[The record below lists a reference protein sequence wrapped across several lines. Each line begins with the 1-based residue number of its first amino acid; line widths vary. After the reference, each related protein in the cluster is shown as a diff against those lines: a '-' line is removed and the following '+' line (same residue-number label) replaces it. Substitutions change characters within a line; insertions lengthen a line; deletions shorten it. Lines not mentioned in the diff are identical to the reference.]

1 MKIAEKYLW
10 FGSGILIGGVI
21 FGGIIINL
29 ISIGTAA
36 TGWLSFGKSPKP
48 IFVQAADLQQLLPAS
63 PELSKKCKEI
73 LGLKEIWQPADKTNY
88 GFRRPKD
95 LAGGRI
101 PNQPSLIVLHE
112 TVLPLDP
119 TLKLFSTPHPNDT
132 QQVSYHLV
140 LARDGSLYRI
150 VADKFRAY
158 GAGWSAWGDST
169 IRHRGSKIPAA
180 AGSINNVALHISLV
194 SPADGAGNS
203 DGHSG
208 YSNQQYSQLAQQVL
222 LWQLR
227 WGIPMRRV
235 TNHASIDRSHS
246 RSDPRSFRWHLFDR
260 AWQVAAKRCN
270 VNARYSI
277 DARSR

>member
-10 FGSGILIGGVI
+10 FGSGILIGGVTI
-21 FGGIIINL
+21 GGIIINL
-29 ISIGTAA
+29 ISIGTAP

-48 IFVQAADLQQLLPAS
+48 IFAQAADLQQLLPTS
-63 PELSKKCKEI
+63 PELATKCKEI

-150 VADKFRAY
+150 VVDEFRAY

-235 TNHASIDRSHS
+235 TNHASIDRSQS

>member
-1 MKIAEKYLW
+1 ML
-10 FGSGILIGGVI
+10 S
-21 FGGIIINL
+21 
-29 ISIGTAA
+29 A
-36 TGWLSFGKSPKP
+36 T
-48 IFVQAADLQQLLPAS
+48 
-63 PELSKKCKEI
+63 PELSKKCKQI
-73 LGLKEIWQPADKTNY
+73 LNLREIWQPADKTNY
-88 GFRRPKD
+88 GLRRSKD
-95 LAGGRI
+95 LADGRI
-101 PNQPSLIVLHE
+101 PNQPSVIVLHE

-119 TLKLFSTPHPNDT
+119 TLKLFSTPHPNDN
-132 QQVSYHLV
+132 QQLSYHLI

-150 VADKFRAY
+150 VADEFRAY

-194 SPADGAGNS
+194 SPLDGGGNT

-235 TNHASIDRSHS
+235 TTHASVDRSHS

-260 AWQVAAKRCN
+260 AWQIAAKRCN
-270 VNARYSI
+270 VNASYSI

>member
-10 FGSGILIGGVI
+10 FGSGILIGGIVV
-21 FGGIIINL
+21 GGIIINL

-36 TGWLSFGKSPKP
+36 TGWLPFGKSTKP
-48 IFVQAADLQQLLPAS
+48 IFAQAADLQQLLPTS
-63 PELSKKCKEI
+63 PELATKCKQI
-73 LGLKEIWQPADKTNY
+73 LGLEEIWQPADKTNY

-95 LAGGRI
+95 LAGGMI

-119 TLKLFSTPHPNDT
+119 TLKLFSTPHSNDT

-194 SPADGAGNS
+194 SP
-203 DGHSG
+203 
-208 YSNQQYSQLAQQVL
+208 
-222 LWQLR
+222 
-227 WGIPMRRV
+227 
-235 TNHASIDRSHS
+235 
-246 RSDPRSFRWHLFDR
+246 
-260 AWQVAAKRCN
+260 
-270 VNARYSI
+270 
-277 DARSR
+277 

>member
-10 FGSGILIGGVI
+10 FGSGIIIGGIVI
-21 FGGIIINL
+21 SL
-29 ISIGTAA
+29 ILIRTAA
-36 TGWLSFGKSPKP
+36 TEWIFFGKSPRP
-48 IFVQAADLQQLLPAS
+48 IFAQAEDLQQLLTAT
-63 PELSKKCKEI
+63 PELSKKCKQI
-73 LGLKEIWQPADKTNY
+73 LNLREIWQPADKTNY
-88 GFRRPKD
+88 GLRRPRD
-95 LAGGRI
+95 LADGKI

-119 TLKLFSTPHPNDT
+119 TLKLFSTPHPNDN
-132 QQVSYHLV
+132 QQLSYHLI

-150 VADKFRAY
+150 VADEFRAY

-194 SPADGAGNS
+194 SPLDGGGNT

-235 TNHASIDRSHS
+235 TTHASVDRSHS

-260 AWQVAAKRCN
+260 AWHIAAKRCN
-270 VNARYSI
+270 VNASYSI

>member
-10 FGSGILIGGVI
+10 FGSGII
-21 FGGIIINL
+21 FGGIVISL
-29 ISIGTAA
+29 ILIRTA
-36 TGWLSFGKSPKP
+36 TTEWIFFGKSPRP
-48 IFVQAADLQQLLPAS
+48 IFAQAADLQQLLTAT
-63 PELSKKCKEI
+63 PELSKKCKQI
-73 LGLKEIWQPADKTNY
+73 LNLREIWQPADKTNY
-88 GFRRPKD
+88 GLRRSKD
-95 LAGGRI
+95 LADGRI
-101 PNQPSLIVLHE
+101 PNQPSVIVLHE

-119 TLKLFSTPHPNDT
+119 TLKLFSTPHPNDN
-132 QQVSYHLV
+132 QQLSYHLI

-150 VADKFRAY
+150 VADEFRAY

-194 SPADGAGNS
+194 SPLDGGGNT

-208 YSNQQYSQLAQQVL
+208 YSSQQYSQLAQQVL

-235 TNHASIDRSHS
+235 TTHASVDRSHS

-270 VNARYSI
+270 VNASYSI